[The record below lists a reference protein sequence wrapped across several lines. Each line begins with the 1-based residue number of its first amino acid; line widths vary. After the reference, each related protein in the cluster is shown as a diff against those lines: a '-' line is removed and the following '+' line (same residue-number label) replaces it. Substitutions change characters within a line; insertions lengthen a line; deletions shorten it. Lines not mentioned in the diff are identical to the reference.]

1 MNSTAVECNACRYW
15 FKARAEDY
23 FACGFQ
29 PSFAVDETSL
39 YLICTEFLEWCWHFQ
54 HKMPGISMNKVI
66 ETIQELSELH
76 NRVNVLFGS
85 VRFINVLIIIMFLV
99 H

>member
-1 MNSTAVECNACRYW
+1 
-15 FKARAEDY
+15 
-23 FACGFQ
+23 
-29 PSFAVDETSL
+29 
-39 YLICTEFLEWCWHFQ
+39 
-54 HKMPGISMNKVI
+54 MNKVI

-76 NRVNVLFGS
+76 NRVNFLFGS